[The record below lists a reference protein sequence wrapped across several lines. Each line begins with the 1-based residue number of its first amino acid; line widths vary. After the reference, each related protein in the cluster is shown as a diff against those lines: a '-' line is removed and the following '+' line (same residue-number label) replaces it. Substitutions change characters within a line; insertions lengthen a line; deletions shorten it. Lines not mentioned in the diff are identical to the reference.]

1 MRILVTG
8 GAGYVG
14 SHCLRR
20 LLAAGHECV
29 VYDNLSRGH
38 SEAIPAGLLV
48 EGELSDEAKLTALVR
63 DRKVDAVMHF
73 AALAL
78 VGESV
83 EKPELYYRNNVLG
96 SICLLDAMRQ
106 TGVHKIVFSSTTAI
120 YGTPEKMPI
129 AETAPQRP
137 INPYGFSKLVV
148 ERMLD
153 D

>member
-20 LLAAGHECV
+20 LLAAGHETV
-29 VYDNLSRGH
+29 VYDNLFQGH
-38 SEAIPAGLLV
+38 REAVPATLLV
-48 EGELSDEAKLTALVR
+48 EGDLRDEARLTALLR
-63 DRKVDAVMHF
+63 EQKIEAVMHF

-83 EKPELYYRNNVLG
+83 QKPDLYYKNNVVG
-96 SICLLDAMRQ
+96 SFHLLEAMRQ
-106 TGVHKIVFSSTTAI
+106 ASVKRIVFSSTTAT

-129 AETAPQRP
+129 AETTRQEP
-137 INPYGFSKLVV
+137 I
-148 ERMLD
+148 
-153 D
+153 